1 MIEVNLDRLVMANPE
16 RVAFGLSLASSS
28 SELMNASM
36 TSFES
41 CSGISKC
48 RLPSY

>member
-1 MIEVNLDRLVMANPE
+1 MVEVNLDRLVMANPK

-28 SELMNASM
+28 SELVNASM

-41 CSGISKC
+41 CPGISQC
-48 RLPSY
+48 WLPSY